1 MQVIIL
7 GSAAGGPF
15 QGRNYTAQLLKSA
28 NEVYLIDCGE
38 GTQHQLF
45 RSKTRYFGI
54 NQIFISHLHG
64 DHVFGLMGLLTSF
77 CLKGRTDRMEIFGPE
92 GLRELIE
99 TTARI
104 TGVRFPYEVVV
115 HEVDTTVSA
124 QVFESKSV
132 EVWTIPLNHRTLCTG
147 WLFKQKSRLPKMRID
162 KIEEYQIP
170 HLQIK
175 AIKEGADLHL
185 SDGTVVPHSELTTLP
200 PNPVSYAFCSDT
212 APSAD
217 VVAAVKDVTVLY
229 HEATFTEEHA
239 EEAEY
244 SGHSTAGQAA
254 RVALEAG
261 AGKLLLGHFSS
272 RYKELD
278 QHLIEARAV
287 FSESYLVEE
296 GENYAI
302 SE

>member
-287 FSESYLVEE
+287 FPESYLVEE

>member
-15 QGRNYTAQLLKSA
+15 QGRNYTSQLLKSA

-92 GLRELIE
+92 GLKELIE

-212 APSAD
+212 APSAE
-217 VVAAVKDVTVLY
+217 VVAAIKDVTVLY

-239 EEAEY
+239 EEAAF
-244 SGHSTAGQAA
+244 SGHSTASQAA

-278 QHLIEARAV
+278 QHLMEARAV
-287 FSESYLVEE
+287 FPASYLVEE
-296 GENYAI
+296 GESYAI
-302 SE
+302 E

>member
-239 EEAEY
+239 EEAAY
-244 SGHSTAGQAA
+244 SGHSTASQAA